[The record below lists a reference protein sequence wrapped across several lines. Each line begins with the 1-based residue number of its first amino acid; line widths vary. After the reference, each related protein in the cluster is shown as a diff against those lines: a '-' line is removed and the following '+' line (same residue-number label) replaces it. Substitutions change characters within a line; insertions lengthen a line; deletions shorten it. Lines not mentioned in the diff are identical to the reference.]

1 MKPKFIISKNATF
14 GVVSDIWP
22 DNLSCREFHGPIKM
36 PVCIYFYNKTVMNFF
51 AVSQIW
57 MKLAK
62 PIVRLEHLN
71 VFQNV
76 HRKIRIVG
84 EIVLEKTR
92 FASTVRLPVKF
103 LYYNKQLISRLD
115 MYLKFVH
122 VKQIVQMAAIIA
134 RILFVSVR

>member
-1 MKPKFIISKNATF
+1 
-14 GVVSDIWP
+14 
-22 DNLSCREFHGPIKM
+22 
-36 PVCIYFYNKTVMNFF
+36 
-51 AVSQIW
+51 

-76 HRKIRIVG
+76 HRKIQIVG
-84 EIVLEKTR
+84 EIVSEKTQ

-103 LYYNKQLISRLD
+103 LYYNKQLISRLE
-115 MYLKFVH
+115 MYFKFAH